1 MGRHVW
7 LAMLDIIYSRSKQ
20 ENLLLVLNVQ
30 KILCHSVMNAL
41 MIEFVVN
48 VLLATKLSPQV
59 NAKLSDSLLMF
70 LLIYLNCI

>member
-1 MGRHVW
+1 M
-7 LAMLDIIYSRSKQ
+7 LAIIYSRSKQ